1 MFRSHQEGCETLER
15 WGYTLDQGEKNLIPN
30 VNGVAE

>member
-1 MFRSHQEGCETLER
+1 MFHSHQEGCETLER
-15 WGYTLDQGEKNLIPN
+15 CAYTSGQGKRNLILN